1 MVRKELV
8 GIFQKDV
15 LLFAKLS
22 ERINRDLIDFGEY
35 SKAQVHLLI
44 RLYLGGRIR
53 LKDLAEREF
62 VSAPNLCAGLKK
74 MEAKGLVLRSEDET
88 DRRNMWYTVT
98 DEGRR
103 VAIKFVGMLN
113 KAIEIIFKDIDKDDE
128 AELIRSLKSIHDIF
142 VKMEL
147 KNA

>member
-1 MVRKELV
+1 MARKELV
-8 GIFQKDV
+8 SLFQNNV

-62 VSAPNLCAGLKK
+62 VPAPNLCAALKK
-74 MEAKGLVLRSEDET
+74 MEGQGLVLRSEDES
-88 DRRNMWYTVT
+88 DRRNMWYCVT

-103 VAIKFVGMLN
+103 VAVHFIGMAN
-113 KAIEIIFKDIDKDDE
+113 KAIETIFKDIDKEDE
-128 AELIRSLKSIHDIF
+128 VELVRSLKSIHEIF
-142 VKMEL
+142 VKMGA

>member
-8 GIFQKDV
+8 GLFQKNV

-22 ERINRDLIDFGEY
+22 ERINRNLIDFGEY

-53 LKDLAEREF
+53 LKDLAQREF

-74 MEAKGLVLRSEDET
+74 MEAKGLVLRTEDEN
-88 DRRNMWYTVT
+88 DRRNMWYCVT
-98 DEGRR
+98 DEGRH
-103 VAIKFVGMLN
+103 VAVRFIGMLN
-113 KAIEIIFKDIDKDDE
+113 KAIETIFKDIDKEDE
-128 AELIRSLKSIHDIF
+128 QELVRSLKSIHEIF

>member
-1 MVRKELV
+1 MARKELV
-8 GIFQKDV
+8 GLFQKNV

-22 ERINRDLIDFGEY
+22 ERINRNLIDFGEY

-74 MEAKGLVLRSEDET
+74 MEAKGLVLRTEDDS
-88 DRRNMWYTVT
+88 DRRNMWYEVT

-103 VAIKFVGMLN
+103 VAVHFIGMAN
-113 KAIEIIFKDIDKDDE
+113 KAIETIFKDIDKEDE
-128 AELIRSLKSIHDIF
+128 QELVRSLKSIHEIF